1 MYWIYCIRPTLQRA
15 SSCNCV
21 QYVCVCGH
29 MSHRVFLW
37 MCVIMSGCVFVS
49 VCIYGC
55 IELWYVCVF
64 MFAHVCACVCVRVG
78 VGVGVCA
85 RLCLCCVPTCLH
97 ACMHVLCVYVGSENR
112 VYPKSNGLSS
122 FSLLNG
128 HVGGYPIFRHTN
140 VWVCMC
146 AHAESSSRFQDCR
159 VPVLRVFGL
168 GKTTRHSQI
177 QRLKPIL

>member
-1 MYWIYCIRPTLQRA
+1 
-15 SSCNCV
+15 
-21 QYVCVCGH
+21 
-29 MSHRVFLW
+29 
-37 MCVIMSGCVFVS
+37 
-49 VCIYGC
+49 
-55 IELWYVCVF
+55 
-64 MFAHVCACVCVRVG
+64 MFAHVCACVRVG

-146 AHAESSSRFQDCR
+146 ARAECAECVECHHEQKFNRQYEEEIAASHD
-159 VPVLRVFGL
+159 
-168 GKTTRHSQI
+168 H
-177 QRLKPIL
+177 